1 MKQNFRVANDS
12 DNNAVKS
19 ESVYINPEDDKFMM
33 SLTDII
39 VNNIEQNI
47 DFVIEDLSQEMAMSR
62 TVFFK
67 KLKSLTGMSPIE
79 YKRDVTL
86 QQAANL
92 LRTGKYNVKE
102 VSFMVGFTDSKYF
115 SKCFKEK
122 YNLTP
127 SAYIKALK

>member
-1 MKQNFRVANDS
+1 
-12 DNNAVKS
+12 
-19 ESVYINPEDDKFMM
+19 
-33 SLTDII
+33 
-39 VNNIEQNI
+39 
-47 DFVIEDLSQEMAMSR
+47 
-62 TVFFK
+62 
-67 KLKSLTGMSPIE
+67 MSPIE

-102 VSFMVGFTDSKYF
+102 VSFMVGFTDTKYF